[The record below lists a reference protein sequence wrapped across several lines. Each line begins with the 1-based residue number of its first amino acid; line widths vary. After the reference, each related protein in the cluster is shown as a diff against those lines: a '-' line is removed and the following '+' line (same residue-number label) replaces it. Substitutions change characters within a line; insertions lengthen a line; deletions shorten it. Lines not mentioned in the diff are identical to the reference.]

1 MFTLATFRLATP
13 RLRLPGLARAASL
26 AVAALLIWCGAVASQ
41 NTIRSARMYAD
52 LSPDDGGAEVRIDY
66 ELQTDGIAPL
76 RFELLGFGDA
86 RAEGFW
92 FGDRDT
98 GVPMRLEA
106 EVGSM
111 RASDFSLNAGAEDG
125 AFVFTARYWIANA
138 VVRSGNRVTVN
149 VPVLSV
155 ALPPSPD
162 AEDVFGAEVVLPD
175 GWAVSGSFPTGISQ
189 AADGTFS
196 VALAVVPAVV
206 TVRGRT
212 DGVWRPDLAVTLEVL
227 SGLVLMVFGAFG
239 IRHLRQTMA

>member
-1 MFTLATFRLATP
+1 M
-13 RLRLPGLARAASL
+13 
-26 AVAALLIWCGAVASQ
+26 LLWCGPLTSQ
-41 NTIRSARMYAD
+41 STVRSARMYAD

-76 RFELLGFGDA
+76 RFELLGFGDSK
-86 RAEGFW
+86 AEGFW

-111 RASDFSLNAGAEDG
+111 RASEFSLNSAAEDG
-125 AFVFTARYWIANA
+125 AFVFTARYWIADA

-162 AEDVFGAEVVLPD
+162 AEEVFGAEVVLPD

-189 AADGTFS
+189 SAASTFS
-196 VALAVVPAVV
+196 VGLAVVPAVV

-212 DGVWRPDLAVTLEVL
+212 DGVWRPDLALTLEVL
-227 SGLVLMVFGAFG
+227 AGLVLLVFGAFG
-239 IRHLRQTMA
+239 IRHLRETMA